1 MAANNSSLY
10 HEDSDLMEWKAQF
23 SGEAT
28 MHRGSGIQEIH
39 TLAFAG
45 RMEVFVRHAF
55 ISENGNVTDHH
66 IHQVDV
72 RMTILDAKYEE
83 LNTNQ

>member
-1 MAANNSSLY
+1 MLPMDSSLY
-10 HEDSDLMEWKAQF
+10 HEDSDLTKWKALL

-28 MHRGSGIQEIH
+28 MHHGPGIQEIH

-55 ISENGNVTDHH
+55 ISENGDECHGSSH
-66 IHQVDV
+66 SSG
-72 RMTILDAKYEE
+72 
-83 LNTNQ
+83 